1 MHEPYPHQAVFRVND
16 TYTFESLKSDTCR
29 YFEVHPLDMLLS
41 DDHDEEWGGDRY
53 VRSELERL
61 ENTYGRVF
69 LKFLSRE
76 EDELGEDPEDLLAL
90 LAGEEDPEEEAKP
103 AAAAVAAAGATI
115 APLTEQA
122 AAPKKKKLDK
132 RQLWMELPAFLT
144 FFCMC
149 APSPRNGM
157 HHAHTL
163 CLPAHCTHAA
173 HTLHARCTH
182 AVCTLYARYTSAAR
196 ALRTRRTRTASA
208 HLPACPSPRLPIC
221 PSAHIPIRQAAHLPG
236 SYCRSTLGAA

>member
-1 MHEPYPHQAVFRVND
+1 MHMRHACAMHVPRVRR
-16 TYTFESLKSDTCR
+16 TCATR
-29 YFEVHPLDMLLS
+29 APCVRQVHPLDMLLS
-41 DDHDEEWGGDRY
+41 NEDDAEWGGDRH
-53 VRSELERL
+53 VRTELERL

-69 LKFLSRE
+69 LKFLERQ

-90 LAGEEDPEEEAKP
+90 LAGEEEEEARP
-103 AAAAVAAAGATI
+103 AAEAAAVATTGAI
-115 APLTEQA
+115 LPLSKEVAP
-122 AAPKKKKLDK
+122 PKKKKLDK

-208 HLPACPSPRLPIC
+208 HLPACPSSHLPSC